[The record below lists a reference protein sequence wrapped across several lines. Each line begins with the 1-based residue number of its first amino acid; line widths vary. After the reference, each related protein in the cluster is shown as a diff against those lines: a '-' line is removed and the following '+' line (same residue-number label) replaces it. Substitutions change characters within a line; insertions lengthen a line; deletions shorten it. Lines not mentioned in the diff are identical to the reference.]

1 MEKRDTHSDKSVPVR
16 IDWSSIYMFSL
27 FTMDG
32 HRTLLFHP
40 NPRCGGTSSLS
51 IKCFKKN
58 EKRDISLLWWMMI
71 LDRGWKGPRKNY
83 KSRRCHF
90 LTKVVLQ
97 RRSSGI
103 ARRRI
108 ITARFR
114 KISSTQHYC
123 FLSPWKSHFIHQC
136 SAKHHYSFVFERRRR
151 RKKSLNKTVALYYI
165 YNNASLV
172 IHRIHFER

>member
-1 MEKRDTHSDKSVPVR
+1 MKKETFLSYDGWWYWIEGERD
-16 IDWSSIYMFSL
+16 
-27 FTMDG
+27 
-32 HRTLLFHP
+32 
-40 NPRCGGTSSLS
+40 
-51 IKCFKKN
+51 
-58 EKRDISLLWWMMI
+58 
-71 LDRGWKGPRKNY
+71 PRKNY

-97 RRSSGI
+97 WRSSGI

-165 YNNASLV
+165 YIIMHHSWFIESISKGKSHFQSELV
-172 IHRIHFER
+172 LIPLECSYFLPSEEKRKKRKSI